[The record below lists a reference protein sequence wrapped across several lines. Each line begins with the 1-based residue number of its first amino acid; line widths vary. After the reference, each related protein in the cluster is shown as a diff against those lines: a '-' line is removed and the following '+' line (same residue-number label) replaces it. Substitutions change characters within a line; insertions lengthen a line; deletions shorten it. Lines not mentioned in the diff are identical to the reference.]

1 MSLIQRQI
9 FHHQRAC
16 LLAAVTPGCGPIIP
30 RSRGLPQAPSRLH
43 RSLWWFCVFLPSP
56 SYPEAEVGCC
66 SLAFL
71 FSHWG
76 GLSLL
81 PPGVII
87 SSVYTAL
94 GKELRSSSS
103 CVSLFLPTQAFLESQ
118 GLGRQMSSLQSHL
131 HSQSLPFYKPLSFKI
146 SINI

>member
-9 FHHQRAC
+9 FYHQRAC
-16 LLAAVTPGCGPIIP
+16 LLAAVTPGCAPIIP
-30 RSRGLPQAPSRLH
+30 RPRGLPQAPRRLH
-43 RSLWWFCVFLPSP
+43 RSLWLFYVFLPSP
-56 SYPEAEVGCC
+56 SYPEAEVGCY

-71 FSHWG
+71 FFSHWG
-76 GLSLL
+76 RLSLL

-87 SSVYTAL
+87 SSSAPSTPTL

-103 CVSLFLPTQAFLESQ
+103 CVSLFLPTQAFLESR

-131 HSQSLPFYKPLSFKI
+131 HSQSPPFTNL
-146 SINI
+146 